1 MVQLHAANADHII
14 IYHQQPDEK
23 IHLHTQKYQEK
34 GLQPN
39 PDAASIQ
46 EDDWEFIK
54 QAIRYNGYGG
64 VSNVKKGIRLLRNVK
79 QIKKKDWTDETKAD
93 FIYNYY
99 HFALMT
105 DPKSDCNNELFIVY
119 FKDC

>member
-23 IHLHTQKYQEK
+23 YTYIPKSTKKK

-64 VSNVKKGIRLLRNVK
+64 VSNVKKAYGFSAMSNR
-79 QIKKKDWTDETKAD
+79 
-93 FIYNYY
+93 
-99 HFALMT
+99 
-105 DPKSDCNNELFIVY
+105 
-119 FKDC
+119 

>member
-1 MVQLHAANADHII
+1 M
-14 IYHQQPDEK
+14 K
-23 IHLHTQKYQEK
+23 KYTYIPKSTTEK

-39 PDAASIQ
+39 PDAAAIQ

-79 QIKKKDWTDETKAD
+79 QIKMYDDYGREIGWVDYTNHGMQTD
-93 FIYNYY
+93 
-99 HFALMT
+99 
-105 DPKSDCNNELFIVY
+105 
-119 FKDC
+119 